1 VLKSGLRIE
10 LSGAS
15 SIMGRVNRL
24 LIVCNHVDMLVVD
37 VIGSDSRFISLGER
51 NGREGRSS
59 SAEKEKVVIVDV
71 PG

>member
-1 VLKSGLRIE
+1 MLKSGLRIE

-24 LIVCNHVDMLVVD
+24 LIVCNHIDMLVVD
-37 VIGSDSRFISLGER
+37 IVGSNGRLVSLGER
-51 NGREGRSS
+51 DGRERRSS
-59 SAEKEKVVIVDV
+59 SPKEEKVVIVDV